1 MISSQYSILHL
12 NNKLYLSILFQV
24 GYRISPITL
33 KQHAGQFVCKG
44 SYRGKVEE
52 YNLHI
57 SVSMK
62 TDYVPPPYI
71 NRTSARHVRI
81 GDPFSLTC
89 SVTIDFGTM
98 VELNWKTPNSKAITD
113 NRVTTPHIVTKN
125 LTMSGTHL
133 KVVEQV
139 NHFRQ

>member
-1 MISSQYSILHL
+1 
-12 NNKLYLSILFQV
+12 
-24 GYRISPITL
+24 
-33 KQHAGQFVCKG
+33 
-44 SYRGKVEE
+44 
-52 YNLHI
+52 
-57 SVSMK
+57 MK

-71 NRTSARHVRI
+71 NRTLARHVRI

-98 VELNWKTPNSKAITD
+98 VELNWKTPNSKAISD

-139 NHFRQ
+139 NHFYHMLVFITKTMVYSHIHINDCIFISSLGNHCSQGD

>member
-1 MISSQYSILHL
+1 MSLKLVITFYHTHL
-12 NNKLYLSILFQV
+12 TLFQV

-33 KQHAGQFVCKG
+33 KQHAGIFVCKG
-44 SYRGKVEE
+44 SYRGKEE
-52 YNLHI
+52 SYTLQV

-62 TDYVPPPYI
+62 TEYVPPPYI
-71 NRTSARHVRI
+71 NRTLARHVRI

-98 VELNWKTPNSKAITD
+98 VELNWKTPNSKAVVD
-113 NRVTTPHIVTKN
+113 NRVTTPQSETKN

-139 NHFRQ
+139 PNQYTFYA

>member
-1 MISSQYSILHL
+1 
-12 NNKLYLSILFQV
+12 
-24 GYRISPITL
+24 
-33 KQHAGQFVCKG
+33 
-44 SYRGKVEE
+44 
-52 YNLHI
+52 
-57 SVSMK
+57 MK

-71 NRTSARHVRI
+71 NRTLARHVRI

-98 VELNWKTPNSKAITD
+98 VELNWKTPNSKAISD

-139 NHFRQ
+139 NLFYHLLVFIMSFENNGVFSYSRE

>member
-1 MISSQYSILHL
+1 
-12 NNKLYLSILFQV
+12 
-24 GYRISPITL
+24 
-33 KQHAGQFVCKG
+33 
-44 SYRGKVEE
+44 
-52 YNLHI
+52 
-57 SVSMK
+57 MK

-71 NRTSARHVRI
+71 NRTLARHVRI

-139 NHFRQ
+139 NDFRSQILAHPAIFPSNNVPYFYI

>member
-1 MISSQYSILHL
+1 M
-12 NNKLYLSILFQV
+12 
-24 GYRISPITL
+24 
-33 KQHAGQFVCKG
+33 
-44 SYRGKVEE
+44 EE

-71 NRTSARHVRI
+71 NRTLARHVRI

-98 VELNWKTPNSKAITD
+98 VELNWKTPNSKAISD

-139 NHFRQ
+139 NHFLSYVGVYQCKIIAYSHIHINDGIYI

>member
-1 MISSQYSILHL
+1 M
-12 NNKLYLSILFQV
+12 QV
-24 GYRISPITL
+24 
-33 KQHAGQFVCKG
+33 
-44 SYRGKVEE
+44 
-52 YNLHI
+52 

-62 TDYVPPPYI
+62 TEYVPPPYI
-71 NRTSARHVRI
+71 NRTLARHVRM

-98 VELNWKTPNSKAITD
+98 VELNWKTPNSKAIED
-113 NRVTTPHIVTKN
+113 NRVSTPQSETKN

-139 NHFRQ
+139 EITWHVYDFINIALIFFLIFTKYFKFPIH